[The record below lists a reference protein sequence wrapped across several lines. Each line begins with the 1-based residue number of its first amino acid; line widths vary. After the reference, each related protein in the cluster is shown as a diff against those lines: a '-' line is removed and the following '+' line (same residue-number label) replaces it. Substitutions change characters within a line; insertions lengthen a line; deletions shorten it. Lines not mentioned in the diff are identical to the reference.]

1 METEKPKSIKNVGLT
16 IAILSGLV
24 VFSNG
29 MSALMFTLLGF
40 NNYENNE
47 AQDLTNMDSFFNN
60 IQYFLLFLVVIG
72 ILFLIGGIQ
81 LMKYKMWAK
90 KLLMTLSIVL
100 IGVLTIVLILAIY
113 SAYVDND
120 ALFALIPITIIWLL
134 FSLPLLFLIRFL
146 NKENIQNHLKF

>member
-1 METEKPKSIKNVGLT
+1 MDTQKPKSIKNVGLT

-47 AQDLTNMDSFFNN
+47 DQDLTYIDSFFNN
-60 IQYFLLFLVVIG
+60 IQYFLLLLVAIG

-90 KLLMTLSIVL
+90 KLLLTLSIVL
-100 IGVLTIVLILAIY
+100 IGVLSIVLILAIY

-120 ALFALIPITIIWLL
+120 ALFALIPISFVWLA
-134 FSLPLLFLIRFL
+134 FTLPLWFLILFL
-146 NKENIQNHLKF
+146 NNESVQKHLKF

>member
-1 METEKPKSIKNVGLT
+1 METQKPKSIKNVGLT
-16 IAILSGLV
+16 IAILSSLV

-47 AQDLTNMDSFFNN
+47 AQDLTNLDSFFNN
-60 IQYFLLFLVVIG
+60 IQYFLLLLVAIG

-81 LMKYKMWAK
+81 LMKYKIWAK
-90 KLLMTLSIVL
+90 KLLLTLSIVL
-100 IGVLTIVLILAIY
+100 ISAFTLILILAIH

-120 ALFALIPITIIWLL
+120 ALFALIPIAFIWLA
-134 FSLPLLFLIRFL
+134 FTLPLFFLIRFL
-146 NKENIQNHLKF
+146 NKETIQKHLN